1 MKRFVTLFELE
12 IAVIL
17 RNGFHWIVLIALT
30 VTAASFHLFPESA
43 GWSPEVGFSDTS
55 AEGIVRHGPGGGASE
70 TVFFGSDE
78 ELRKW
83 VEEERRRIGFAVADG
98 TVKPL
103 VTLIHSGELPPR
115 QISLLR
121 AGIEAMVSGGTEGV
135 FSIVEIG
142 EHRVPL
148 TLGRILLPVLIAFEV
163 LILGF
168 IFIAVTVFQEKQD
181 GTLKAYRVSP
191 SGTVIYTAAKA
202 AAWVVIT
209 ILYGAALILAT
220 VGPAVPWGRIIALLA
235 LAGLFM
241 ALAGLLV
248 SVFFR
253 NISEWFFI
261 GVGILVVN
269 MLPQVSF
276 ASPTFSPG
284 WLRWIPSYPVLFAVR
299 DLLYRPGAV
308 ESFERAM
315 LQIGAYTA
323 VLVPVTLAAV
333 RGRLMKEGVK

>member
-1 MKRFVTLFELE
+1 MKRFLTLFELE

-17 RNGFHWIVLIALT
+17 RNGFHWIVLIALAL
-30 VTAASFHLFPESA
+30 TAASFHLVPESA
-43 GWSPEVGFSDTS
+43 GSGPEVGFSDTT
-55 AEGIVRHGPGGGASE
+55 AAGVLPRGTGDEASE
-70 TVFFGSDE
+70 TVYFGSDE
-78 ELRKW
+78 ELERW
-83 VEEERRRIGFAVADG
+83 VEEERGRIGFAVAEG
-98 TVKPL
+98 TEKPL
-103 VTLIHSGELPPR
+103 VTLIHSGDLPPR
-115 QISLLR
+115 QIALFR
-121 AGIEAMVSGGTEGV
+121 AGIEAMISGGAEGA
-135 FSIVEIG
+135 FSVVEIG

-148 TLGRILLPVLIAFEV
+148 TLDRILLPVLIAFEV
-163 LILGF
+163 IVLGF

-181 GTLKAYRVSP
+181 GTLGAYRVSS
-191 SGTVIYTAAKA
+191 SGTVGYTAKA

-209 ILYGAALILAT
+209 ILYGAALILST

-241 ALAGLLV
+241 VLAGLLV

-333 RGRLMKEGVK
+333 RGRLMKEGAK